1 MLVLLYITSGL
12 SVYSIKIVTV
22 QYINSA
28 NREYCSM
35 FIKDKLMVYIIIY
48 HKGIRASSKAKI
60 IHQYLL
66 CKMGK
71 LFFYYL

>member
-1 MLVLLYITSGL
+1 MTGGL
-12 SVYSIKIVTV
+12 PIYNIKVVTV

-28 NREYCSM
+28 NGEYCGM
-35 FIKDKLMVYIIIY
+35 FIKNRLMVYITIY
-48 HKGIRASSKAKI
+48 YKGIGASNKTKI

-66 CKMGK
+66 CEVGE